1 MERKIRLMIIDDS
14 AVYRNWLITQLSKDE
29 HLEIIGYA
37 TDAFDASK
45 KIPVLKPDVLTLD
58 IEMPGMS
65 GLDFLKE
72 LLPRH
77 PLPVILVSSLNIK
90 VFDALAAG
98 AVDFVRKPDM
108 NSHISKDAFLSML
121 ISKLIVASQS
131 KIRIPPSQTAP
142 ATSSRRIS
150 GKVMSQFK
158 PESDNGTVIAIGAS
172 TGGTEAIL
180 EVLKQFP
187 QNMPGIVITQ
197 HMPPGF
203 TAMYAERLNRL
214 CNLEVREAKGGDRLH
229 PGLAL
234 LAPGGQ
240 QMRLVRMG
248 TGYAV
253 QCSAGEKVNGHCP
266 SVDVLFDSVSQTVR
280 NKAIGILLTGMGAD
294 GAAGLLRMRKNG
306 AYTIGQDRETCVVY
320 GMPMEA
326 YKIGAVCVQSPLQS
340 IPQLVANRLSRP

>member
-150 GKVMSQFK
+150 GKVTIQTGIRQWDRHRHRRIHGRHRGNTGSLK
-158 PESDNGTVIAIGAS
+158 AVSPEYAWHCHNPAHA
-172 TGGTEAIL
+172 
-180 EVLKQFP
+180 
-187 QNMPGIVITQ
+187 PGI
-197 HMPPGF
+197 HGH
-203 TAMYAERLNRL
+203 
-214 CNLEVREAKGGDRLH
+214 VRRTPE
-229 PGLAL
+229 P
-234 LAPGGQ
+234 
-240 QMRLVRMG
+240 
-248 TGYAV
+248 AV
-253 QCSAGEKVNGHCP
+253 
-266 SVDVLFDSVSQTVR
+266 
-280 NKAIGILLTGMGAD
+280 
-294 GAAGLLRMRKNG
+294 
-306 AYTIGQDRETCVVY
+306 
-320 GMPMEA
+320 
-326 YKIGAVCVQSPLQS
+326 
-340 IPQLVANRLSRP
+340 